1 MITMLSRGALAATA
15 LVSLAGPALAHTTLE
30 AQQAP
35 IGSTYRA
42 VLRVGHG
49 CEGAPTLKL
58 RVRIPEGVI
67 NVKQMPKPGWEM
79 QTIKAAYEK
88 KYDYDGTAVIEG
100 VREIVWTGKLL
111 DKHYD
116 EFVFRAYLTD
126 SLRPDTMLHF
136 PTVQECGGGKVDRWI
151 EIPSEGKSV
160 DDHQY
165 PAPGLKLMPAKAT
178 H

>member
-1 MITMLSRGALAATA
+1 MTTIHIREALTAAA
-15 LVSLAGPALAHTTLE
+15 LLALAGPALAHTTLE

-35 IGSTYRA
+35 VASTYKA

-58 RVRIPEGVI
+58 RVRIPDGVI
-67 NVKQMPKPGWEM
+67 SVKPMPKPGWEM
-79 QTIKAAYEK
+79 ETVKAPYGK
-88 KYDYDGTAVIEG
+88 TYNYYDTALSEG

-111 DKHYD
+111 DEHYD

-126 SLRPDTMLHF
+126 SLKPDAMLYF
-136 PTVQECGGGKVDRWI
+136 PVVQECSGGKADRWI
-151 EIPSEGKSV
+151 EIPAEGKSA
-160 DDHQY
+160 DDYRY
-165 PAPGLKLMPAKAT
+165 PAPGLKLLPAKAT